1 MFLSSKKRLCLL
13 KKMKKRSNINTIYF
27 MIGLPYKIIINYLV
41 INYYNFLVFFLNFL
55 PFDLSR
61 F

>member
-1 MFLSSKKRLCLL
+1 MFLSSKKRLCML

-27 MIGLPYKIIINYLV
+27 MIGLPYIIINYLV
-41 INYYNFLVFFLNFL
+41 INYYNFLVFFKNLL